1 MSFSA
6 ESVNCSGRVALITGI
21 TGQDGSYLAE
31 LLLEKG
37 YVVHGIKRRAS
48 SFNTSRIDHLYQDPH
63 EADPRLV
70 LHYGDLTDST
80 NLIRIIEQV
89 QPDEIYNLGA
99 QSHVAVSFE
108 APEYTANSDA
118 LGTLRILEAVR
129 MLGLTKKTRIYQ
141 ASTSELYGLVQ
152 EIPQKETTPFYP
164 RSPYAVAKLY
174 GYWIT
179 VNYREAYGMY
189 ACNGVLFNHE
199 SPRRGE
205 TFVTRKIT
213 RGLARIDAGL
223 DQCLYMGNLDS
234 LRDWGHARDYVE
246 MQWRMLQQET
256 PEDFVIATGR
266 QESVRR
272 FIELTAQQLGWG
284 LMVWDGS
291 GLQETGRRA
300 DTGDVVVRIDPRYF
314 RPAEVETLLGDPTK
328 AKDKLGWTPTTTLE
342 ELVAEM
348 VEADKEEAAKEALL
362 RRKGYQVVGSME
374 NPPTNPN
381 AVEAARR

>member
-1 MSFSA
+1 MNPSSKT
-6 ESVNCSGRVALITGI
+6 ALITGI

-31 LLLEKG
+31 LLLDKG
-37 YVVHGIKRRAS
+37 YRVHGIKRRAS

-63 EADPRLV
+63 DDDRRLT
-70 LHYGDLTDST
+70 LHYGDLSDGS
-80 NLIRIIEQV
+80 NLQRIIEQI

-108 APEYTANSDA
+108 APEYTANVDA

-129 MLGLTKKTRIYQ
+129 ILGLTETTRIYQ

-152 EIPQKETTPFYP
+152 ETPQTETTRFHP
-164 RSPYAVAKLY
+164 RSPYGVAKLY
-174 GYWIT
+174 AYWIT

-189 ACNGVLFNHE
+189 ACNGILFNHE

-223 DQCLYMGNLDS
+223 ESCLFMGNLDS

-246 MQWRMLQQET
+246 MQWRMLQQAQ

-266 QESVRR
+266 QESVRH
-272 FIELTAQQLGWG
+272 FIELSAQQLGWG
-284 LMVWDGS
+284 AIQWDGE
-291 GLQETGRRA
+291 GLQEIGRRA
-300 DTGDVVVRIDPRYF
+300 TGQVVVRIDPRYF
-314 RPAEVETLLGDPTK
+314 RPAEVETLLGDPSQAHK
-328 AKDKLGWTPTTTLE
+328 KLGWTPTTNLE
-342 ELVAEM
+342 ELVSEM
-348 VEADKEEAAKEALL
+348 IALDQEEAGKEAFL
-362 RRKGYQVVGSME
+362 KSQGFSVVGPRE
-374 NPPTNPN
+374 
-381 AVEAARR
+381 

>member
-1 MSFSA
+1 MKK
-6 ESVNCSGRVALITGI
+6 ALITGI

-37 YVVHGIKRRAS
+37 YEVHGIKRRAS

-80 NLIRIIEQV
+80 NLIRIIQQV

-129 MLGLTKKTRIYQ
+129 ILGLTEKTRIYQ

-152 EIPQKETTPFYP
+152 ETPQKESTPFYP
-164 RSPYAVAKLY
+164 RSPYGVAKLY
-174 GYWIT
+174 AYWIT
-179 VNYREAYGMY
+179 VNYRESYGMY

-213 RGLARIDAGL
+213 RGLCRIDAGL
-223 DQCLYMGNLDS
+223 EQCLYMGNLDS
-234 LRDWGHARDYVE
+234 KRDWGHARDYVK
-246 MQWRMLQQET
+246 MQWRMLQQDT

-266 QESVRR
+266 QETVRR
-272 FIELTAQQLGWG
+272 FIELTAEKIGWG
-284 LMVWDGS
+284 GIDWEGDDVGEL
-291 GLQETGRRA
+291 GRRA
-300 DTGDVVVRIDPRYF
+300 DTKDVVVRIDPRYF

-342 ELVAEM
+342 ELVADM
-348 VEADKEEAAKEALL
+348 VDNDRQEAQKEAYL
-362 RRKGYQVVGSME
+362 RRKGFDVVGAHE
-374 NPPTNPN
+374 
-381 AVEAARR
+381 